1 MTSVSCSCRPPRSR
15 LRTCI
20 SPDGGFICAFHRSSL
35 NAINLRETRA
45 LSILGKTDT
54 GEDVVNSANFPDG
67 DVAFPPS
74 TGVYEIPNPFPF
86 WGATYI
92 LQGPADL
99 FREDPSTFRF
109 IKRKTSE
116 ADNPLLK
123 ELLRGSLTGSDGRTF
138 SISDLPCEVLLA
150 LAQTSRDPML
160 LEAIAGLVCD
170 FLLDETGSLAGIR
183 FTTAEGKRPV
193 RSIQDHLLYETL
205 GNNPALP
212 DRYKRAML
220 LVPGIQGES
229 PILGEYR
236 AAGTHVWEYVRANS
250 YIPWGHYAANMAEDS
265 IRYQARD
272 LSASDMTGLR
282 HLYYQR
288 VVCQMAA
295 ALGIPVERTDGKGLS
310 PSSLESM
317 REKVLETIRRRI
329 ETGERIPFTGTLWGW
344 NYGYDISPSL
354 YRLHASH
361 QQIHQQYA
369 LIPPDVAP
377 VEEGCPLVPT
387 YAIGDQV
394 ADFVRRY
401 REDTGRSFFEAY
413 LDAIRSNKRLD
424 GRTDLPSNLVLFEDD
439 YVVAHVPKAQ
449 RSQGEIQI
457 MVKKPVGNV
466 LEADE
471 ATRSSLDMAIL
482 RVIHTLDALGA
493 EMVTCYEVSKRF
505 DALDSDQR
513 LFLCLLPRHF
523 KSPGAFSERQER
535 WITGHYPEDYAEAAR
550 LAYDSICKSRR
561 GEDS

>member
-1 MTSVSCSCRPPRSR
+1 MSYVSCASLSARSR

-20 SPDGGFICAFHRSSL
+20 SPDGCFICAFHRSSFHAL
-35 NAINLRETRA
+35 NLRETCA

-54 GEDVVNSANFPDG
+54 GEDVENSATFPDG

-99 FREDPSTFRF
+99 FREDPSNFRF
-109 IKRKTSE
+109 IKRKTSGT
-116 ADNPLLK
+116 DSPLLK
-123 ELLRGSLTGSDGRTF
+123 ELLEGSLTGSGGRTF
-138 SISDLPCEVLLA
+138 SISDLPREVLLA
-150 LAQTSRDPML
+150 LAQTSRNPML
-160 LEAIAGLVCD
+160 LEAIAGLACD
-170 FLLDETGSLAGIR
+170 FLRDETSRPTGIR
-183 FTTAEGKRPV
+183 YTTAEGGRPV
-193 RSIQDHLLYETL
+193 RSIRDHLLYETI

-212 DRYKRAML
+212 DDYKRTML

-265 IRYQARD
+265 IRYRARD
-272 LSASDMTGLR
+272 LSGSDMTGLR

-288 VVCQMAA
+288 IVCQMGA
-295 ALGIPVERTDGKGLS
+295 ALGIPVDRTDGNGLS
-310 PSSLESM
+310 PTSIESM
-317 REKVLETIRRRI
+317 RKKVLDTIRLRI
-329 ETGERIPFTGTLWGW
+329 ETGERLPFTGTLWGW
-344 NYGYDISPSL
+344 NYGYDVSPSL

-369 LIPPDVAP
+369 LIPPDAAP
-377 VEEGCPLVPT
+377 LEEGSSPVPA
-387 YAIGDQV
+387 YAIGDQI

-413 LDAIRSNKRLD
+413 LTAIRSNKRLD
-424 GRTDLPSNLVLFEDD
+424 GRTDLPSNLILFEDD
-439 YVVAHVPKAQ
+439 HVVVHVPKAQ

-457 MVKKPVGNV
+457 MAKKPVGNV

-471 ATRSSLDMAIL
+471 EIRSSLDRAIL

-513 LFLCLLPRHF
+513 LFYCLLPRHF

-550 LAYDSICKSRR
+550 LAYESIINKP
-561 GEDS
+561 